1 MRDDAATGAGGHEA
15 AIPWGRLGT
24 FYFFYFALLGGFMP
38 YWSLYLQ
45 HLGFE
50 AAAIGQLMALAMLT
64 RLVAPNLWGW
74 LADTSGQRLR
84 IVRIGAFFTMALF
97 ALVFVDQG
105 FWWLAF
111 ALFSYSFFQNAILA
125 QFEAVTMAH
134 LGEQRAFYA
143 RVRLGGSIG
152 FIVTVAGFGA
162 LLKLIAIDW
171 LPWML
176 LACTV
181 GIWLASLTIPD
192 RPTPRKQAGER
203 GIWQK
208 LRQPAVLSFFVAS
221 FLLQLAHGPYYTFF
235 SIHLEAHGY
244 ARDLIGGLWALGV
257 AAEVVL
263 FWFMHQVLERHSLR
277 TILIWSLW
285 LAALRWLLI
294 GWAVDSIVV
303 LILAQLLHAASF
315 GSYHAAAI
323 AFLYREFGQGQQ
335 GQGQALYSALGYG
348 LGSALGAWAS
358 GQLWESVGASW
369 TYTLAGAV
377 TVVAALQASRW
388 LREDA

>member
-1 MRDDAATGAGGHEA
+1 MKEGAGAGDP
-15 AIPWGRLGT
+15 AIPWARLGT

-38 YWSLYLQ
+38 YWSLYLK
-45 HLGFE
+45 HLGFD
-50 AAAIGQLMALAMLT
+50 AVAIGQLMAFAMLT
-64 RLVAPNLWGW
+64 RLIAPNLWGW
-74 LADTSGQRLR
+74 LADSSGQRLR

-105 FWWLAF
+105 FWWLAL

-134 LGEQRAFYA
+134 LGEQRAYYA
-143 RVRLGGSIG
+143 RVRLGGSVG
-152 FIVTVAGFGA
+152 FIVTVAGFGL

-176 LACTV
+176 FACTV

-192 RPTPRKQAGER
+192 RPTPRRQPGER
-203 GIWQK
+203 GLWEK

-235 SIHLEAHGY
+235 SIHLETHGY
-244 ARDLIGGLWALGV
+244 TRDVIGGLWALGV
-257 AAEVVL
+257 VAEVVL
-263 FWFMHQVLERHSLR
+263 FWFMHQVLERFSLR
-277 TILIWSLW
+277 VILLGSLW
-285 LAALRWLLI
+285 LAVVRWLLI
-294 GWAVDSIVV
+294 GWAVDSVA
-303 LILAQLLHAASF
+303 LLLLAQLLHAASF

-323 AFLYREFGQGQQ
+323 AFIYREFGQGQQ
-335 GQGQALYSALGYG
+335 GQGQALYSSIGYG

-358 GQLWESVGASW
+358 GQLWDGLGAGL
-369 TYTLAGAV
+369 TYSLAALI
-377 TVVAALQASRW
+377 TVVAAVQAGRW
-388 LREDA
+388 LQEAR